1 MNDNGNNL
9 PVADLDKPALRPELA
24 SPEFPAPAPDPATEL
39 LGPVSISLRVQRAN
53 DAGRDRPV
61 MAALTTDA
69 VWLQDVWQSRRVRLT
84 DLDRAEINSGGLELA
99 LTPRPEVSDATVRLT
114 FAGALEARP

>member
-39 LGPVSISLRVQRAN
+39 LGPASISLRVQRAN

-61 MAALTTDA
+61 MAALTPDA
-69 VWLQDVWQSRRVRLT
+69 LWLQDVWQARRVLSALADSPAKNT
-84 DLDRAEINSGGLELA
+84 VSGGAE
-99 LTPRPEVSDATVRLT
+99 RVMV
-114 FAGALEARP
+114 